1 MNQGWNRP
9 IGFRKVGIL
18 CGAFLAM
25 IFVTCAG
32 TGAPRGSGKA
42 QDQDAKQQ
50 SPPQLPPP
58 ASQTRNL
65 PIPQPIH
72 QERPPSEWDEKPA
85 PPTEKKTAG
94 EYYKNVQILKDMPAP
109 NLMAVMKYFCG
120 ALYVRCEH
128 CHVVGEWS
136 RDDKPEKKAARQML
150 NMTGAIQG
158 QYFPTTQGPTCWTC
172 HRGNAKPEF

>member
-1 MNQGWNRP
+1 MKQRRNRALK
-9 IGFRKVGIL
+9 FRMLIIL

-25 IFVTCAG
+25 IFVACPG
-32 TGAPRGSGKA
+32 IGAPRDAAKA
-42 QDQDAKQQ
+42 QDQDKKEQ
-50 SPPQLPPP
+50 PPQLPTP
-58 ASQTRNL
+58 ASQTKNL
-65 PIPQPIH
+65 PIPPPVH

-85 PPTEKKTAG
+85 PPTEKKSAG

-136 RDDKPEKKAARQML
+136 RDDKPEKKTARQML

-158 QYFPTTQGPTCWTC
+158 QFFPETQGPTCWTC
-172 HRGNAKPEF
+172 HRGNSKPEF